1 MNVNSRIDWHI
12 GMELTA
18 QTFIEFDE
26 NIARKQQVVNQITNG
41 NQFGIIPASEFNNK
55 GVFVKNTLEIEHLS
69 CIALLAS
76 GQILHIDERVVIP
89 IPILYGD
96 EYFLAGGL
104 GQKQVG
110 LDKDSVPFIKP
121 ECVYGIYALSELEKN
136 DLFPIMKFK
145 VQEGVFSIDNEYIP
159 PCLILE
165 SDDRFQTYIQQ
176 YIERITVL
184 AEHPNLELGEGKR
197 AFMHYAFL
205 LKNYNLKNRVQN
217 FIQLMCEIAQAID
230 YYIVIPN
237 VESGIEIQP
246 YSSYDVVAWLR
257 WLDGYI
263 RGAASILDKV
273 VLKKQDIDFE
283 ELKAQIKSEL
293 YQRLYTEL
301 YEKLYKELGATLRD
315 EILRDLHVS
324 IMEYINGKLKKD
336 IHDLLVDE
344 LSEEL
349 YNKLYR
355 MLYDSLFNALYVPKE
370 EEVEEEFMPLI

>member
-1 MNVNSRIDWHI
+1 M
-12 GMELTA
+12 
-18 QTFIEFDE
+18 
-26 NIARKQQVVNQITNG
+26 
-41 NQFGIIPASEFNNK
+41 
-55 GVFVKNTLEIEHLS
+55 
-69 CIALLAS
+69 
-76 GQILHIDERVVIP
+76 
-89 IPILYGD
+89 
-96 EYFLAGGL
+96 
-104 GQKQVG
+104 
-110 LDKDSVPFIKP
+110 
-121 ECVYGIYALSELEKN
+121 
-136 DLFPIMKFK
+136 
-145 VQEGVFSIDNEYIP
+145 
-159 PCLILE
+159 
-165 SDDRFQTYIQQ
+165 
-176 YIERITVL
+176 
-184 AEHPNLELGEGKR
+184 GEGKR

-293 YQRLYTEL
+293 YQQLYTEL